1 MRLALVGGTGDQG
14 FGLAL
19 RFAAAG
25 HEVVI
30 GSREEER
37 ALKAA
42 ERAMELLSEHGYEDA
57 TVEGKEN
64 EEAVSDADVV
74 LLTVPFFAVIETV
87 RGLRDALP
95 DDAIIVDVTVPL
107 ETAIGGRPTR
117 TITPW
122 EGSAAETVQSLVE
135 QPVVSAFENVSAEL
149 LRELDREVE
158 CDVVV
163 CSDDE
168 DAKRTVME
176 LAEDIPGVR
185 AIDGG
190 PLANARI
197 VESITALLIG
207 LNQRYGKKGIGIR
220 FTGIE

>member
-1 MRLALVGGTGDQG
+1 MRIALVGGTGDQG

-42 ERAMELLSEHGYEDA
+42 EKAREILSEHGYGDA
-57 TVEGKEN
+57 TVEGREN

-74 LLTVPFFAVIETV
+74 FLTVPFFAVIETV
-87 RGLRDALP
+87 KGLRDSLP
-95 DDAIIVDVTVPL
+95 EDAIVVDVTVPL

-117 TITPW
+117 LVTPW
-122 EGSAAETVQSLVE
+122 EGSAAETVQSLLD

-149 LRELDREVE
+149 LQDLDREVE

-168 DAKRTVME
+168 DAKETVME

-197 VESITALLIG
+197 VEAITALLIS
-207 LNQRYGKKGIGIR
+207 LNQRYGEKSIGIR
-220 FTGIE
+220 FTGLE